1 MLDRGNCS
9 MPDCIMRVSDSTNTT
24 DEMDLAS
31 HSLGQFGFNDIFNV
45 VAYSAM
51 SIGKRKE

>member
-1 MLDRGNCS
+1 MLDMGNCS
-9 MPDCIMRVSDSTNTT
+9 MPDSIMSMRASNRTE
-24 DEMDLAS
+24 EMDLAN